1 MTGLT
6 SLNWL
11 IGIQALSDHILAR
24 VNELVD
30 EGATYGQAC
39 TTVTDA
45 VDAGEAWAISATRQT
60 WVRRP
65 ETDEDDAPIRRLYVL
80 QRLGAT
86 VVVADLDL
94 DEDPGAY
101 RNAGLRP
108 QHQDLG
114 NENEG
119 AVIDVNLLNL
129 YDLTAWEPF
138 EHLLPTAAVPAAGTS
153 GVGE

>member
-11 IGIQALSDHILAR
+11 IGSQALSDHIVAR
-24 VNELVD
+24 VNDLVD
-30 EGATYGQAC
+30 QGAEYAQAC
-39 TTVTDA
+39 ATVTDGA
-45 VDAGEAWAISATRQT
+45 DAGEAWALAATRQT

-65 ETDEDDAPIRRLYVL
+65 DTDEDDAPIRRLYVL
-80 QRLGAT
+80 QRIGAT

-94 DEDPGAY
+94 DDDPDAHSTVS
-101 RNAGLRP
+101 LPP

-114 NENEG
+114 NEDEG
-119 AVIDVNLLNL
+119 AVIEVDLLNL
-129 YDLTAWEPF
+129 YELTAWEPF
-138 EHLLPTAAVPAAGTS
+138 EHLLPTAAVPAAGTT